1 MGSDRCGS
9 CLGGAGRRSWRWT
22 ACAPLSADEPAS
34 SRGFRRAT
42 YRARRN
48 GQGLNTV
55 VMFLLVLQVKL
66 CKRLDVAR
74 VTNDLDGS
82 VYA

>member
-1 MGSDRCGS
+1 MGSGRCGS

-42 YRARRN
+42 YGARRN

-55 VMFLLVLQVKL
+55 VMLVSQVKL
-66 CKRLDVAR
+66 CKRLDGAR